1 MKPWIG
7 PANNIANTVG
17 QNKGYDV
24 HLENM
29 TTSDFFN
36 HIIEEKWCNEVRFFM
51 KTMIISLIYDKNTI
65 CKLVQLIC
73 YYRYKICLLWLS
85 EAGQR

>member
-36 HIIEEKWCNEVRFFM
+36 HIIEEKWYNEVRFFM
-51 KTMIISLIYDKNTI
+51 KTMIISLVFY
-65 CKLVQLIC
+65 L
-73 YYRYKICLLWLS
+73 
-85 EAGQR
+85 

>member
-36 HIIEEKWCNEVRFFM
+36 HIIEENWYDEVRFFTT
-51 KTMIISLIYDKNTI
+51 TMIVSILGIILLMIRIRFINLFNSFTI
-65 CKLVQLIC
+65 IGTKFVPCGC
-73 YYRYKICLLWLS
+73 R
-85 EAGQR
+85 

>member
-29 TTSDFFN
+29 TTSDFLFN
-36 HIIEEKWCNEVRFFM
+36 HIIEEKWYNEVRFFM
-51 KTMIISLIYDKNTI
+51 KTMIISLLGNILFMIKVPP
-65 CKLVQLIC
+65 K
-73 YYRYKICLLWLS
+73 K
-85 EAGQR
+85 

>member
-29 TTSDFFN
+29 TTSDFLN
-36 HIIEEKWCNEVRFFM
+36 HIIEENWYDEVRFLM
-51 KTMIISLIYDKNTI
+51 TPMIISLNYSIHNTNMI
-65 CKLVQLIC
+65 CKRAELI
-73 YYRYKICLLWLS
+73 
-85 EAGQR
+85 